1 MRKSHVVGLVASLGF
16 VACHGGEWTRPKNP
30 EPARMP
36 FSPSAPMPRL
46 PQKRPPPPPA
56 PPDALRADPAGLP
69 PPDAETVPDR
79 DPPAG
84 QLGSG
89 DER

>member
-1 MRKSHVVGLVASLGF
+1 MRKSHIVGLVASLGLL
-16 VACHGGEWTRPKNP
+16 ACYGGERTRPKNP

-36 FSPSAPMPRL
+36 VSPSAPLPRL
-46 PQKRPPPPPA
+46 VRMQPPPPPA
-56 PPDALRADPAGLP
+56 PPDALRAEAGDLP
-69 PPDAETVPDR
+69 PADAETVPDR

-89 DER
+89 DEG